1 LVINGVYFIYGGE
14 KIMDVAINITLDYIY
29 KALRNAN
36 YILLGILIVYII
48 NTIFKIYTYFKNK

>member
-1 LVINGVYFIYGGE
+1 
-14 KIMDVAINITLDYIY
+14 MDVAINITLDYIY